1 MSSQDFE
8 HLPSFAFGDSPELA
22 DRLLELVLNGTKTAT
37 CSDLLSF
44 EKEGEPLPQPGDQ
57 FVVVDGKGQAACIIE
72 LVTVDVRGFDEIDE
86 VWAVLEG
93 EGDLSLEFWR
103 DAHRDYFERN
113 GVFSPDMKLVC
124 EYFQL
129 VKIFKRDQA
138 ASKPN

>member
-44 EKEGEPLPQPGDQ
+44 EKEGEPLPQLGDQ

-72 LVTVDVRGFDEIDE
+72 LVTVDVRRFDEIDE
-86 VWAVLEG
+86 SG
-93 EGDLSLEFWR
+93 PFWKAR
-103 DAHRDYFERN
+103 
-113 GVFSPDMKLVC
+113 VT
-124 EYFQL
+124 
-129 VKIFKRDQA
+129 
-138 ASKPN
+138 